1 MPQEVSISKRE
12 ALTLIVVFAVV
23 LVLSAAVAYLFT
35 GSRSQPERV
44 GPVVEQ
50 PRVVDQQ
57 PRDPAVQTE
66 LPPTPVPTP
75 TAQAGDTFF
84 DELFGTG
91 ETRSAIEGDS
101 WGEVMATIAVR
112 LVFAALLGAVLAF
125 RPRRRFR
132 LFKPNPY
139 VAQTQILLAIVAAA
153 LMIVVGD
160 SAARA
165 FGIFAAASLVRF
177 RTNIRDPK
185 EITVLLISLGVGLGA
200 GVGRWDLSLVLT
212 VFSLIVLWFLEQ
224 REPEQVSRALELKLS
239 TRNLPETQEVLRRV
253 LEKHKFPRELRA
265 LQRANGDET
274 LGTLV
279 YSMDVSPMVTTD
291 ELSDEIMAL
300 DAKNVES
307 IEWTQKKSFSYLYQ

>member
-1 MPQEVSISKRE
+1 MPQDISISKKE

-23 LVLSAAVAYLFT
+23 LVLSAAVAYLLT
-35 GSRSQPERV
+35 GNRSQPERAA
-44 GPVVEQ
+44 PVVEQ
-50 PRVVDQQ
+50 PRVIEQ
-57 PRDPAVQTE
+57 PGDPAVQTE
-66 LPPTPVPTP
+66 LPPTAVPTP
-75 TAQAGDTFF
+75 TARSGDTFF
-84 DELFGTG
+84 DELFGASDARAAT
-91 ETRSAIEGDS
+91 EGDS
-101 WGEVMATIAVR
+101 WGEVMATIALR
-112 LVFAALLGAVLAF
+112 LVLAALLGAVLAF

-239 TRNLPETQEVLRRV
+239 TRNLLATQEVLRRV

-274 LGTLV
+274 LATLI

-291 ELSDEIMAL
+291 ELSEEIMAL